1 MKNSITKSLF
11 PALAAVA
18 IAASPAIAQ
27 HQHRDGDQQHQGHQG
42 KQKSEDSM
50 DMHGHHM
57 KDGMPHFMNEG
68 EHAAAVEA
76 ALTAYAAAAAESSV
90 EGMAGYVLQTDD
102 FTIIEGSHPNWGW
115 ADYRDNH
122 LVPEFESE
130 DIAIKSY
137 AYDDFRISA
146 TPMIAYATFKVSIE
160 ATVRGEDMER
170 ERMGTAILVRTPD
183 GWRIRHL
190 HTS

>member
-1 MKNSITKSLF
+1 MRNSVTKSLF

-18 IAASPAIAQ
+18 LAISPASAQ
-27 HQHRDGDQQHQGHQG
+27 HQHGDGDRQHQGA
-42 KQKSEDSM
+42 QKSDASM
-50 DMHGHHM
+50 EMHGHHM

-68 EHAAAVEA
+68 EHATAVEA
-76 ALTAYAAAAAESSV
+76 ALTSYAAAAAENSV
-90 EGMAGYVLQTDD
+90 EGMAAQVFQTDD

-115 ADYRDNH
+115 VDYRDNH

-130 DIAIKSY
+130 DITIKSY

-146 TPMIAYATFKVSIE
+146 TPMIAYATFNISLE
-160 ATVRGEDMER
+160 ATVRGEDITR
-170 ERMGTAILVRTPD
+170 DRMGTAILVRMPE
-183 GWRIRHL
+183 GWKIRHL